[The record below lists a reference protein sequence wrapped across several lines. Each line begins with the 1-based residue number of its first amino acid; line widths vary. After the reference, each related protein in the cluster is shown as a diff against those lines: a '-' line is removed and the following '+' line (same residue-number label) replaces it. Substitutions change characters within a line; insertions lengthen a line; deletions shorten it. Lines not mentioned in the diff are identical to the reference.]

1 MKNKTSQ
8 KAEFVKHIK
17 DKDGEIGEL
26 YKVGSEFFV
35 VQWYRD
41 DADRKPCKHNTI
53 FTEVWES
60 NNKGKMGFGRDP
72 IHEWLRWHSGK
83 SIMAQFLKSR
93 AGPSP
98 AEILAQNRETL
109 LSRIAAW
116 GKYDDYEQPIGL
128 LDEAA
133 EEIKRLRAELAAAH

>member
-8 KAEFVKHIK
+8 KAEFVKRIK

-93 AGPSP
+93 ACSSP
-98 AEILAQNRETL
+98 LEILAQNRASL
-109 LSRIAAW
+109 LTRI
-116 GKYDDYEQPIGL
+116 EQTECFGREAEL
-128 LDEAA
+128 LDECV
-133 EEIKRLRAELAAAH
+133 EEIKLLRAELAAAH

>member
-41 DADRKPCKHNTI
+41 DSERKPCKHNTI

-93 AGPSP
+93 ACSSP
-98 AEILAQNRETL
+98 LEILAQNRASL
-109 LSRIAAW
+109 LTRISRDCFGREA
-116 GKYDDYEQPIGL
+116 EL
-128 LDEAA
+128 LDECV
-133 EEIKRLRAELAAAH
+133 EEIKLLRAELAAAH

>member
-1 MKNKTSQ
+1 
-8 KAEFVKHIK
+8 
-17 DKDGEIGEL
+17 
-26 YKVGSEFFV
+26 
-35 VQWYRD
+35 
-41 DADRKPCKHNTI
+41 
-53 FTEVWES
+53 
-60 NNKGKMGFGRDP
+60 
-72 IHEWLRWHSGK
+72 
-83 SIMAQFLKSR
+83 MAQFLKSR